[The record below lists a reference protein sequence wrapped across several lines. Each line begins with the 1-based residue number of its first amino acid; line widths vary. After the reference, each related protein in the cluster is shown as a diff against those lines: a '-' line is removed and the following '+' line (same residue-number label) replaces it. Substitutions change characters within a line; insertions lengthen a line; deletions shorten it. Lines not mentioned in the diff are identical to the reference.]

1 MIRCA
6 GGRHLD
12 EVAHAQLVGR
22 ADDARLRLPEARLVV
37 REQEESVRALRDA
50 PEAARVGEIGPDPS
64 DVRQRPCLPPARW
77 MARVSTPAVASS
89 RTSSLPMG
97 PVLPV
102 TVLRML
108 P

>member
-1 MIRCA
+1 MRKRCKGRTARGDA
-6 GGRHLD
+6 GTTR
-12 EVAHAQLVGR
+12 QYR
-22 ADDARLRLPEARLVV
+22 APEAR
-37 REQEESVRALRDA
+37 
-50 PEAARVGEIGPDPS
+50 
-64 DVRQRPCLPPARW
+64 QRPLLLRRRLSVDRRYG
-77 MARVSTPAVASS
+77 MNRVSTPAVASS